1 MIFKCLTWNTA
12 KRLKLLDDQFEFIV
26 QTKPDIV
33 ALQEITLNT
42 EQKFKEL
49 LHKKFKNVIS
59 SFDFVDDKN
68 ILKKNRMFGQLLA
81 TNYSVQS
88 EEPKCFNIP
97 WKERVLSAKIY
108 VKEKKINF
116 HTTHIPPGSSNG
128 WIKIETLEGIYKRI
142 QELKNELNIL
152 CGDFNT
158 PKDENPKD
166 KVITF
171 AQTIDDFGVV
181 KTKSKFRGG
190 EGKRWDDGERNIL
203 VGLQKIG
210 ISDSFRKLYSY
221 KKNDFSWEFKNKEKI
236 IRRRFDHFFASNEIE
251 VISAEYNHSNN
262 KLSDHS
268 PFIVKYKIS

>member
-12 KRLKLLDDQFEFIV
+12 KRSKLLDDQFEFII
-26 QTKPDIV
+26 QTQPDIV

-49 LHKKFKNVIS
+49 LHAKFKNVIS
-59 SFDFVDDKN
+59 SFDLVDDKN
-68 ILKKNRMFGQLLA
+68 VLKKKRMFGQLLA
-81 TNYSVQS
+81 TNYPVKS
-88 EEPKCFNIP
+88 EEPKYFNIP
-97 WKERVLSAKIY
+97 WKERVLSVKIY
-108 VKEKKINF
+108 IKEKKINF

-142 QELKNELNIL
+142 EELKNELNIL

-158 PKDENPKD
+158 PKEENPED

-171 AQTIDDFGVV
+171 AQTVDSFGVV
-181 KTKSKFRGG
+181 KTKSKIRGG

-203 VGLQKIG
+203 VGLQKVG

-251 VISAEYNHSNN
+251 VISAEYNHLNN

-268 PFIVKYKIS
+268 PFIVKYKFS